1 MYYCDN
7 FHAVKS
13 AIDTLETQD
22 AMAVRTAHDL
32 FRDNEIEGRLA
43 YIKANFG
50 CLPPTITRLQEK
62 GVTLEN

>member
-22 AMAVRTAHDL
+22 AMAIRTAQDM
-32 FRDNEIEGRLA
+32 FRDDEVEGRLA
-43 YIKANFG
+43 YIY
-50 CLPPTITRLQEK
+50 I
-62 GVTLEN
+62 